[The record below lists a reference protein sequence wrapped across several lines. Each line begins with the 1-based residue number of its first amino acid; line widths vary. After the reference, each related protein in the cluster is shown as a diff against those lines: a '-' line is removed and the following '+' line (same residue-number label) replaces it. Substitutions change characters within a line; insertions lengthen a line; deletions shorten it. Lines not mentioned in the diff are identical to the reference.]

1 MFDEKTLRRL
11 YLEEQ
16 LSIRAI
22 AELKQVP
29 TRTIY
34 DALIQYRIPR
44 RPAKFRS
51 SRAEPIAAPFDEA
64 SLRRLYVGE
73 ERSIRDIAA
82 LYQVSTRMV
91 YDALSHYRIPRR
103 TSGFRQPSRNLFT
116 LAGGTIDQVALR
128 RLYEEQ
134 GLSIAAIAAEA
145 QCSPSWVRNALVR
158 WGIARRRRGRRYSA
172 EVGGWETSAAQREVK
187 VGDSRAE

>member
-1 MFDEKTLRRL
+1 MLDEMTLRQL
-11 YLEEQ
+11 YLDDQ

-22 AELKQVP
+22 AELKQAP

-44 RPAKFRS
+44 RPARFRS
-51 SRAEPIAAPFDEA
+51 SRAEPVVAPFDEA
-64 SLRRLYVGE
+64 CLRRLYLAE

-103 TSGFRQPSRNLFT
+103 TSGFRQPSERPFT
-116 LAGGTIDQVALR
+116 LAGGTIDQMMLR

-134 GLSIAAIAAEA
+134 GMSIAAIAAEA
-145 QCSPSWVRNALVR
+145 QCSPSRIRNALVR
-158 WGIARRRRGRRYSA
+158 WGIARRRRGRRYVTAIS
-172 EVGGWETSAAQREVK
+172 GY
-187 VGDSRAE
+187 